1 MKKTKNITEKKK
13 AGAPTLYKSEYCKI
27 AEAACKNLGA
37 DDKSLAKLFSVTP
50 DSITKWKDKYPEFL
64 LFIKKGRDEYD
75 VKEVEKSLRM
85 RATGY
90 EYTETTQ
97 KQLKN
102 KEGEISTE
110 ILVAKKRM
118 APDTGACIFWL
129 VNRNPDRWKHVQRTI
144 IQGDTKNPVNHI
156 HSAAGDIN
164 IVSDPIRTAEVKK
177 ILQEAGAFKF
187 IQDSDTTMH

>member
-1 MKKTKNITEKKK
+1 MLRINFFRKKGSMKKTKNITEKKK

-50 DSITKWKDKYPEFL
+50 DSITKWKD
-64 LFIKKGRDEYD
+64 
-75 VKEVEKSLRM
+75 
-85 RATGY
+85 

-164 IVSDPIRTAEVKK
+164 FVSDQIRTAEVKK